1 MFRSRSG
8 PVRVRAAL
16 DARAMAEGA
25 LARAAAEEEFLRQ
38 ATLCLRYGA
47 AAIVM
52 AFDEQGQADT
62 FERKTA
68 ICERAYRL
76 LVDRVGFPPED
87 IIFDPNVF
95 AVATGIEEHDRYALD
110 FIEAVATLRELCP
123 HAHFSGGLS
132 NLSFSF
138 RGNETVRRAMHSVF
152 LYHAIPAGLDMA
164 IVNAGQLDIYDQI
177 DPVLREACEDVILM
191 RRPDAT
197 LRGWVLQPGQKH
209 ALIYFG
215 GNAEDVSRN
224 LPEFAEAFP
233 DYAVYLLNYRGFG
246 GSGGSPS
253 ETAIAED
260 ALALFD
266 QVYASHPQVAVVG
279 RSLGSGVAVRLASQR
294 PVQQLILVTPY
305 NSLEEIAARQYPW
318 VPVKWLLKERFES
331 GKYAAHIRVPTLL
344 LAASD
349 DEVIPRA
356 STQHLLE
363 NFPQGVA
370 VLRVVPDSGHNSI
383 SDRAQYLQWMGDVLN
398 R

>member
-1 MFRSRSG
+1 MSL
-8 PVRVRAAL
+8 VALIVAVYLVLCAAL
-16 DARAMAEGA
+16 FFFQRSLIYFPQPNAVSGSDSQLILSMPDARVSVITRE
-25 LARAAAEEEFLRQ
+25 
-38 ATLCLRYGA
+38 
-47 AAIVM
+47 
-52 AFDEQGQADT
+52 
-62 FERKTA
+62 
-68 ICERAYRL
+68 
-76 LVDRVGFPPED
+76 RVGP
-87 IIFDPNVF
+87 
-95 AVATGIEEHDRYALD
+95 R
-110 FIEAVATLRELCP
+110 
-123 HAHFSGGLS
+123 
-132 NLSFSF
+132 
-138 RGNETVRRAMHSVF
+138 
-152 LYHAIPAGLDMA
+152 
-164 IVNAGQLDIYDQI
+164 
-177 DPVLREACEDVILM
+177 
-191 RRPDAT
+191 
-197 LRGWVLQPGQKH
+197 

-253 ETAIAED
+253 EAAIAED

-266 QVYASHPQVAVVG
+266 QVYASHPQVSLIG

-294 PVQQLILVTPY
+294 PLQQLILVTPY

-318 VPVKWLLKERFES
+318 VPVQWLLKDRFES

-356 STQHLLE
+356 STQRLLE

>member
-1 MFRSRSG
+1 MSRTLMSL
-8 PVRVRAAL
+8 VALIVAVYLVLCAAL
-16 DARAMAEGA
+16 FFFQRSLIYFPQPNAVGGSDSQLILSMPDARVSVITRE
-25 LARAAAEEEFLRQ
+25 
-38 ATLCLRYGA
+38 
-47 AAIVM
+47 
-52 AFDEQGQADT
+52 
-62 FERKTA
+62 
-68 ICERAYRL
+68 
-76 LVDRVGFPPED
+76 RVGP
-87 IIFDPNVF
+87 
-95 AVATGIEEHDRYALD
+95 R
-110 FIEAVATLRELCP
+110 
-123 HAHFSGGLS
+123 
-132 NLSFSF
+132 
-138 RGNETVRRAMHSVF
+138 
-152 LYHAIPAGLDMA
+152 
-164 IVNAGQLDIYDQI
+164 
-177 DPVLREACEDVILM
+177 
-191 RRPDAT
+191 
-197 LRGWVLQPGQKH
+197 

-253 ETAIAED
+253 EAAIAED

-266 QVYASHPQVAVVG
+266 QVYTSHPQVAVVG

-318 VPVKWLLKERFES
+318 VPVQWLLKDRFES

-356 STQHLLE
+356 STQRLLE

-370 VLRVVPDSGHNSI
+370 VLRMVPDSGHNSI

>member
-1 MFRSRSG
+1 MSRTLMSL
-8 PVRVRAAL
+8 VALIVAVYLVLCAAL
-16 DARAMAEGA
+16 FFFQRSLVYFPQPNAVTSADSQLTLAMPDAQVSVITRE
-25 LARAAAEEEFLRQ
+25 
-38 ATLCLRYGA
+38 
-47 AAIVM
+47 
-52 AFDEQGQADT
+52 
-62 FERKTA
+62 
-68 ICERAYRL
+68 
-76 LVDRVGFPPED
+76 RVGP
-87 IIFDPNVF
+87 
-95 AVATGIEEHDRYALD
+95 R
-110 FIEAVATLRELCP
+110 
-123 HAHFSGGLS
+123 
-132 NLSFSF
+132 
-138 RGNETVRRAMHSVF
+138 
-152 LYHAIPAGLDMA
+152 
-164 IVNAGQLDIYDQI
+164 
-177 DPVLREACEDVILM
+177 
-191 RRPDAT
+191 
-197 LRGWVLQPGQKH
+197 

-253 ETAIAED
+253 EAAIAED

-266 QVYASHPQVAVVG
+266 QVYASHPQVSLIG

-318 VPVKWLLKERFES
+318 VPVKWLLKDRFES
-331 GKYAAHIRVPTLL
+331 GKYAAHVRVPTLL

-356 STQHLLE
+356 STQRLLG

-383 SDRAQYLQWMGDVLN
+383 SERAQYLQWIGDVLN

>member
-1 MFRSRSG
+1 MSRTLMSL
-8 PVRVRAAL
+8 VALIVAVYLALCAAL
-16 DARAMAEGA
+16 FFFQRSLIYFPQPNAFTSADSRMTLSMPDAQVSVVTRE
-25 LARAAAEEEFLRQ
+25 
-38 ATLCLRYGA
+38 
-47 AAIVM
+47 
-52 AFDEQGQADT
+52 
-62 FERKTA
+62 
-68 ICERAYRL
+68 
-76 LVDRVGFPPED
+76 RVG
-87 IIFDPNVF
+87 
-95 AVATGIEEHDRYALD
+95 AR
-110 FIEAVATLRELCP
+110 
-123 HAHFSGGLS
+123 
-132 NLSFSF
+132 
-138 RGNETVRRAMHSVF
+138 
-152 LYHAIPAGLDMA
+152 
-164 IVNAGQLDIYDQI
+164 
-177 DPVLREACEDVILM
+177 
-191 RRPDAT
+191 
-197 LRGWVLQPGQKH
+197 

-246 GSGGSPS
+246 GSDGSAS
-253 ETAIAED
+253 EAAIAED

-279 RSLGSGVAVRLASQR
+279 RSLGSGVAIRLASQR

-318 VPVKWLLKERFES
+318 VPVQWLLKDRFES
-331 GKYAAHIRVPTLL
+331 GKYAAHIRVPTLV

-356 STQHLLE
+356 STQRLLE

>member
-1 MFRSRSG
+1 MSRTLMSL
-8 PVRVRAAL
+8 VALIVTVYLVLCAAL
-16 DARAMAEGA
+16 FFFQRSLIYFPQPNAVTSADSRMTLSMPDAQISLITRE
-25 LARAAAEEEFLRQ
+25 
-38 ATLCLRYGA
+38 
-47 AAIVM
+47 
-52 AFDEQGQADT
+52 
-62 FERKTA
+62 
-68 ICERAYRL
+68 
-76 LVDRVGFPPED
+76 RVGP
-87 IIFDPNVF
+87 
-95 AVATGIEEHDRYALD
+95 R
-110 FIEAVATLRELCP
+110 
-123 HAHFSGGLS
+123 
-132 NLSFSF
+132 
-138 RGNETVRRAMHSVF
+138 
-152 LYHAIPAGLDMA
+152 
-164 IVNAGQLDIYDQI
+164 
-177 DPVLREACEDVILM
+177 
-191 RRPDAT
+191 
-197 LRGWVLQPGQKH
+197 

-253 ETAIAED
+253 EAAIAED

-266 QVYASHPQVAVVG
+266 QVYASHPQIAVVG

-305 NSLEEIAARQYPW
+305 NSLEEIAAQQYPW
-318 VPVKWLLKERFES
+318 VPVKWLLKDRFES

-356 STQHLLE
+356 STQRLLE

-383 SDRAQYLQWMGDVLN
+383 SDRAQYLQWMKDVLN

>member
-1 MFRSRSG
+1 MSRTLM
-8 PVRVRAAL
+8 PLVALIVAVYLVLCAAL
-16 DARAMAEGA
+16 FFFQRSLIYFPQPNAVSGSDSQLILSMPDARVSVITRE
-25 LARAAAEEEFLRQ
+25 
-38 ATLCLRYGA
+38 
-47 AAIVM
+47 
-52 AFDEQGQADT
+52 
-62 FERKTA
+62 
-68 ICERAYRL
+68 
-76 LVDRVGFPPED
+76 RVGP
-87 IIFDPNVF
+87 
-95 AVATGIEEHDRYALD
+95 R
-110 FIEAVATLRELCP
+110 
-123 HAHFSGGLS
+123 
-132 NLSFSF
+132 
-138 RGNETVRRAMHSVF
+138 
-152 LYHAIPAGLDMA
+152 
-164 IVNAGQLDIYDQI
+164 
-177 DPVLREACEDVILM
+177 
-191 RRPDAT
+191 
-197 LRGWVLQPGQKH
+197 

-253 ETAIAED
+253 EAAIAED

-318 VPVKWLLKERFES
+318 VPVQWLLKDRFES

-356 STQHLLE
+356 STQRLLE

-383 SDRAQYLQWMGDVLN
+383 SDRAQYLQWMKDVLN

>member
-1 MFRSRSG
+1 MSRTLMSL
-8 PVRVRAAL
+8 VALIVAVYLVLCAAL
-16 DARAMAEGA
+16 FFFQRSLIYFPQPNAVTSADSQLTLSMPDAQVSVITRE
-25 LARAAAEEEFLRQ
+25 
-38 ATLCLRYGA
+38 
-47 AAIVM
+47 
-52 AFDEQGQADT
+52 
-62 FERKTA
+62 
-68 ICERAYRL
+68 
-76 LVDRVGFPPED
+76 RVGP
-87 IIFDPNVF
+87 
-95 AVATGIEEHDRYALD
+95 R
-110 FIEAVATLRELCP
+110 
-123 HAHFSGGLS
+123 
-132 NLSFSF
+132 
-138 RGNETVRRAMHSVF
+138 
-152 LYHAIPAGLDMA
+152 
-164 IVNAGQLDIYDQI
+164 
-177 DPVLREACEDVILM
+177 
-191 RRPDAT
+191 
-197 LRGWVLQPGQKH
+197 

-233 DYAVYLLNYRGFG
+233 EYAVYLLNYRGFG
-246 GSGGSPS
+246 GSSGSPS
-253 ETAIAED
+253 EAAIAED

-266 QVYASHPQVAVVG
+266 QVYASHPQVSLIG

-318 VPVKWLLKERFES
+318 VPVKWLLKDRFES

-356 STQHLLE
+356 STQRLLE

-383 SDRAQYLQWMGDVLN
+383 SDRKQYLQWMKDALN

>member
-1 MFRSRSG
+1 MSL
-8 PVRVRAAL
+8 VALIVAVYLVLCAAL
-16 DARAMAEGA
+16 FFFQRSLIYFPQPNAVTSADSQLTLSMPDAQVSVLTRE
-25 LARAAAEEEFLRQ
+25 
-38 ATLCLRYGA
+38 
-47 AAIVM
+47 
-52 AFDEQGQADT
+52 
-62 FERKTA
+62 
-68 ICERAYRL
+68 
-76 LVDRVGFPPED
+76 RVGS
-87 IIFDPNVF
+87 
-95 AVATGIEEHDRYALD
+95 R
-110 FIEAVATLRELCP
+110 
-123 HAHFSGGLS
+123 
-132 NLSFSF
+132 
-138 RGNETVRRAMHSVF
+138 
-152 LYHAIPAGLDMA
+152 
-164 IVNAGQLDIYDQI
+164 
-177 DPVLREACEDVILM
+177 
-191 RRPDAT
+191 
-197 LRGWVLQPGQKH
+197 

-233 DYAVYLLNYRGFG
+233 EYAVYLLNYRGFG

-253 ETAIAED
+253 EAAIAED

-266 QVYASHPQVAVVG
+266 QVYASHPQIAVVG
-279 RSLGSGVAVRLASQR
+279 RSLGSGVAVRLANQR

-305 NSLEEIAARQYPW
+305 NSLEEIATRQYPW
-318 VPVKWLLKERFES
+318 VPVKWLLKDRFES

-356 STQHLLE
+356 STQRLLE

>member
-1 MFRSRSG
+1 MSRNLMSL
-8 PVRVRAAL
+8 VALIVAVYLVLCAAL
-16 DARAMAEGA
+16 FFFQRSLIYFPQPNAVTSADSQLTLSMPDAQVSVITRE
-25 LARAAAEEEFLRQ
+25 
-38 ATLCLRYGA
+38 
-47 AAIVM
+47 
-52 AFDEQGQADT
+52 
-62 FERKTA
+62 
-68 ICERAYRL
+68 
-76 LVDRVGFPPED
+76 RVGP
-87 IIFDPNVF
+87 
-95 AVATGIEEHDRYALD
+95 R
-110 FIEAVATLRELCP
+110 
-123 HAHFSGGLS
+123 
-132 NLSFSF
+132 
-138 RGNETVRRAMHSVF
+138 
-152 LYHAIPAGLDMA
+152 
-164 IVNAGQLDIYDQI
+164 
-177 DPVLREACEDVILM
+177 
-191 RRPDAT
+191 
-197 LRGWVLQPGQKH
+197 

-233 DYAVYLLNYRGFG
+233 EYAVYLLNYRGFG

-253 ETAIAED
+253 EAAIAED

-266 QVYASHPQVAVVG
+266 QVYASHPQVSLIG

-294 PVQQLILVTPY
+294 PVQNLILVTPY

-318 VPVKWLLKERFES
+318 VPVKWLLKDRFES

-356 STQHLLE
+356 STQRLLE

-383 SDRAQYLQWMGDVLN
+383 SDRAQYLQWMKDALN

>member
-1 MFRSRSG
+1 MSRTLMSL
-8 PVRVRAAL
+8 VALIVAVYLVLCAAL
-16 DARAMAEGA
+16 FFFQRSLIYFPQPNAVTSADSQLTLSMPDAQVSVITRE
-25 LARAAAEEEFLRQ
+25 
-38 ATLCLRYGA
+38 
-47 AAIVM
+47 
-52 AFDEQGQADT
+52 
-62 FERKTA
+62 
-68 ICERAYRL
+68 
-76 LVDRVGFPPED
+76 RVGP
-87 IIFDPNVF
+87 
-95 AVATGIEEHDRYALD
+95 R
-110 FIEAVATLRELCP
+110 
-123 HAHFSGGLS
+123 
-132 NLSFSF
+132 
-138 RGNETVRRAMHSVF
+138 
-152 LYHAIPAGLDMA
+152 
-164 IVNAGQLDIYDQI
+164 
-177 DPVLREACEDVILM
+177 
-191 RRPDAT
+191 
-197 LRGWVLQPGQKH
+197 

-215 GNAEDVSRN
+215 GNAEDVSHN

-233 DYAVYLLNYRGFG
+233 EYAVYLLNYRGFG
-246 GSGGSPS
+246 GSSGSPS
-253 ETAIAED
+253 EAAIAED

-266 QVYASHPQVAVVG
+266 QVYASHPQISLIG

-318 VPVKWLLKERFES
+318 VPVKWLLKDRFES

-356 STQHLLE
+356 STQRLLE

>member
-1 MFRSRSG
+1 MSL
-8 PVRVRAAL
+8 VALIVTVYLVLCAAL
-16 DARAMAEGA
+16 FFFQRSLIYFPQPNAVTSADSRMTLSMPDAQIS
-25 LARAAAEEEFLRQ
+25 LITRQ
-38 ATLCLRYGA
+38 
-47 AAIVM
+47 
-52 AFDEQGQADT
+52 
-62 FERKTA
+62 
-68 ICERAYRL
+68 
-76 LVDRVGFPPED
+76 RVGP
-87 IIFDPNVF
+87 
-95 AVATGIEEHDRYALD
+95 R
-110 FIEAVATLRELCP
+110 
-123 HAHFSGGLS
+123 
-132 NLSFSF
+132 
-138 RGNETVRRAMHSVF
+138 
-152 LYHAIPAGLDMA
+152 
-164 IVNAGQLDIYDQI
+164 
-177 DPVLREACEDVILM
+177 
-191 RRPDAT
+191 
-197 LRGWVLQPGQKH
+197 

-246 GSGGSPS
+246 GSDGSAS
-253 ETAIAED
+253 EAAIAED

-279 RSLGSGVAVRLASQR
+279 RSLGSGVAIRLASQR

-318 VPVKWLLKERFES
+318 VPVKWLLKDRFES
-331 GKYAAHIRVPTLL
+331 GKYAAHIRVPTLV

-356 STQHLLE
+356 STQRLLE
-363 NFPQGVA
+363 NFAQGVA

>member
-1 MFRSRSG
+1 MSL
-8 PVRVRAAL
+8 VALIVAVYLVLCAAL
-16 DARAMAEGA
+16 FFFQRSLIYFPQPNAVSSADSRITLSMPDAQVSVVTRE
-25 LARAAAEEEFLRQ
+25 
-38 ATLCLRYGA
+38 
-47 AAIVM
+47 
-52 AFDEQGQADT
+52 
-62 FERKTA
+62 
-68 ICERAYRL
+68 
-76 LVDRVGFPPED
+76 RVGP
-87 IIFDPNVF
+87 
-95 AVATGIEEHDRYALD
+95 R
-110 FIEAVATLRELCP
+110 
-123 HAHFSGGLS
+123 
-132 NLSFSF
+132 
-138 RGNETVRRAMHSVF
+138 
-152 LYHAIPAGLDMA
+152 
-164 IVNAGQLDIYDQI
+164 
-177 DPVLREACEDVILM
+177 
-191 RRPDAT
+191 
-197 LRGWVLQPGQKH
+197 

-224 LPEFAEAFP
+224 LPEFAQAFP

-253 ETAIAED
+253 EAAIAED

-294 PVQQLILVTPY
+294 PVQHLILVTPY

-318 VPVKWLLKERFES
+318 VPVKWLLKDRFES

-356 STQHLLE
+356 STQRLLE

-370 VLRVVPDSGHNSI
+370 LLRVVPESGHNSI

>member
-1 MFRSRSG
+1 MSL
-8 PVRVRAAL
+8 VALIVTVYLVLCAAL
-16 DARAMAEGA
+16 FFFQRSLIYFPQPNAVTSADSRMTLSMPDAQISLITRE
-25 LARAAAEEEFLRQ
+25 
-38 ATLCLRYGA
+38 
-47 AAIVM
+47 
-52 AFDEQGQADT
+52 
-62 FERKTA
+62 
-68 ICERAYRL
+68 
-76 LVDRVGFPPED
+76 RVGP
-87 IIFDPNVF
+87 
-95 AVATGIEEHDRYALD
+95 R
-110 FIEAVATLRELCP
+110 
-123 HAHFSGGLS
+123 
-132 NLSFSF
+132 
-138 RGNETVRRAMHSVF
+138 
-152 LYHAIPAGLDMA
+152 
-164 IVNAGQLDIYDQI
+164 
-177 DPVLREACEDVILM
+177 
-191 RRPDAT
+191 
-197 LRGWVLQPGQKH
+197 

-253 ETAIAED
+253 EAAIAED

-266 QVYASHPQVAVVG
+266 QVYASHPQIAVVG

-318 VPVKWLLKERFES
+318 VPVKWLLKDRFES

-356 STQHLLE
+356 STQRLLE
-363 NFPQGVA
+363 NFPQGLA

>member
-1 MFRSRSG
+1 MSRTLMSL
-8 PVRVRAAL
+8 VALIVAVYLVLCAAL
-16 DARAMAEGA
+16 FFFQRSLIYFPQPNAVSSADSRITLSMPDAQVSVVTRE
-25 LARAAAEEEFLRQ
+25 
-38 ATLCLRYGA
+38 
-47 AAIVM
+47 
-52 AFDEQGQADT
+52 
-62 FERKTA
+62 
-68 ICERAYRL
+68 
-76 LVDRVGFPPED
+76 RVGP
-87 IIFDPNVF
+87 
-95 AVATGIEEHDRYALD
+95 R
-110 FIEAVATLRELCP
+110 
-123 HAHFSGGLS
+123 
-132 NLSFSF
+132 
-138 RGNETVRRAMHSVF
+138 
-152 LYHAIPAGLDMA
+152 
-164 IVNAGQLDIYDQI
+164 
-177 DPVLREACEDVILM
+177 
-191 RRPDAT
+191 
-197 LRGWVLQPGQKH
+197 

-224 LPEFAEAFP
+224 LPEFAQAFP

-253 ETAIAED
+253 EAAIAED

-294 PVQQLILVTPY
+294 PVQHLILVTPY
-305 NSLEEIAARQYPW
+305 NSLEEIAVRQYPW
-318 VPVKWLLKERFES
+318 VPVKWLLKDRFES

-356 STQHLLE
+356 STQRLLE

-370 VLRVVPDSGHNSI
+370 LLRVVPESGHNSI

>member
-1 MFRSRSG
+1 MSL
-8 PVRVRAAL
+8 VALIVAVYLVLCAAL
-16 DARAMAEGA
+16 FFFQRSLIYFPQPNAVSGSDSQLILSMPDARVSVITRE
-25 LARAAAEEEFLRQ
+25 
-38 ATLCLRYGA
+38 
-47 AAIVM
+47 
-52 AFDEQGQADT
+52 
-62 FERKTA
+62 
-68 ICERAYRL
+68 
-76 LVDRVGFPPED
+76 RVGP
-87 IIFDPNVF
+87 
-95 AVATGIEEHDRYALD
+95 R
-110 FIEAVATLRELCP
+110 
-123 HAHFSGGLS
+123 
-132 NLSFSF
+132 
-138 RGNETVRRAMHSVF
+138 
-152 LYHAIPAGLDMA
+152 
-164 IVNAGQLDIYDQI
+164 
-177 DPVLREACEDVILM
+177 
-191 RRPDAT
+191 
-197 LRGWVLQPGQKH
+197 

-253 ETAIAED
+253 EAAIAED

-266 QVYASHPQVAVVG
+266 QVYASHPQVSLIG

-294 PVQQLILVTPY
+294 PLQHLILVTPY

-318 VPVKWLLKERFES
+318 VPVKWLLKDRFES

-356 STQHLLE
+356 STQRLLE

-370 VLRVVPDSGHNSI
+370 LLRVVPESGHNSI
-383 SDRAQYLQWMGDVLN
+383 SDRAQYLQWMGDLLN